1 MWKKRKN
8 YGTEVTIHA
17 ISNLNTFEIDSII
30 INIIFS
36 TSKRYR

>member
-1 MWKKRKN
+1 MERKWR
-8 YGTEVTIHA
+8 IHA

-36 TSKRYR
+36 TSKRYPIIYEQR